1 VGETTIGTI
10 EVSSPEA
17 YVPSRSV
24 VVGLCISA
32 VAATAAHASSPEA
45 SRVRDCRPGEVK
57 HGVVAFTR
65 AFNAGDIRK
74 LDGLFARKGHGSP
87 GFQWYSTGPPGA
99 RFGSAATNRST
110 LMSYFAA
117 RHRARER
124 LKLLQL
130 SGGNADDNAYADF
143 AFHILRQ
150 ARGLRAT
157 AFEGKG
163 ASICSRY
170 GARIAVW
177 AIGPHVSR

>member
-1 VGETTIGTI
+1 M
-10 EVSSPEA
+10 
-17 YVPSRSV
+17 PSRNV

-32 VAATAAHASSPEA
+32 VAATAAHASSPEV
-45 SRVRDCRPGEVK
+45 SRVRDCRAGEVMQ
-57 HGVVAFTR
+57 GVIAFTR

-74 LDGLFARKGHGSP
+74 LDGLFARKGIHGRP

-99 RFGSAATNRST
+99 RFGSVAENRST

-143 AFHILRQ
+143 GFQILRQ

-177 AIGPHVSR
+177 STGPSVPR

>member
-1 VGETTIGTI
+1 M
-10 EVSSPEA
+10 
-17 YVPSRSV
+17 PSRSV

-45 SRVRDCRPGEVK
+45 SRVRDCSPGEVK
-57 HGVVAFTR
+57 QGVIAFTR
-65 AFNAGDIRK
+65 AFNAGDIQK
-74 LDGLFARKGHGSP
+74 LDGLFARKGIHGRP

-99 RFGSAATNRST
+99 RFGGAATDRST
-110 LMSYFAA
+110 LMSYFGA
-117 RHRARER
+117 RHRALER

-150 ARGLRAT
+150 ARGLPPT

-177 AIGPHVSR
+177 AIGPRVSR

>member
-1 VGETTIGTI
+1 MQ
-10 EVSSPEA
+10 
-17 YVPSRSV
+17 
-24 VVGLCISA
+24 
-32 VAATAAHASSPEA
+32 
-45 SRVRDCRPGEVK
+45 
-57 HGVVAFTR
+57 GVIAFTR

-74 LDGLFARKGHGSP
+74 LDGLFARKGIHGRP

-99 RFGSAATNRST
+99 RFGSVAENRST

-143 AFHILRQ
+143 GFQILRQ

-177 AIGPHVSR
+177 STGPSVPR

>member
-1 VGETTIGTI
+1 M
-10 EVSSPEA
+10 
-17 YVPSRSV
+17 PSRSV
-24 VVGLCISA
+24 VLGLCISA
-32 VAATAAHASSPEA
+32 VAATTAHASSPEA
-45 SRVRDCRPGEVK
+45 SRVRDCRPGEVE

-65 AFNAGDIRK
+65 AFNGGDLRR
-74 LDGLFARKGHGSP
+74 LDGLFARKGINGRA
-87 GFQWYSTGPPGA
+87 GFQWYSTGPPGS

-117 RHRARER
+117 RHRAGER

-130 SGGNADDNAYADF
+130 SGGRADDNAYADF
-143 AFHILRQ
+143 AFQILRQ

-170 GARIAVW
+170 SARIAVW
-177 AIGPHVSR
+177 AVGPPVSR

>member
-1 VGETTIGTI
+1 V
-10 EVSSPEA
+10 
-17 YVPSRSV
+17 
-24 VVGLCISA
+24 
-32 VAATAAHASSPEA
+32 ATAAHASSPDA
-45 SRVRDCRPGEVK
+45 SRVRDCRNGEVE

-74 LDGLFARKGHGSP
+74 LDGLFARKGTHGRP

-99 RFGSAATNRST
+99 RLGSAATNRST

-124 LKLLQL
+124 LELLQL
-130 SGGNADDNAYADF
+130 SGGNADDDAYADF
-143 AFHILRQ
+143 AFHLRRQ

-177 AIGPHVSR
+177 TIGPPVSR

>member
-1 VGETTIGTI
+1 M
-10 EVSSPEA
+10 
-17 YVPSRSV
+17 PSRSV

-32 VAATAAHASSPEA
+32 VAATAAHASSPEV
-45 SRVRDCRPGEVK
+45 SRVRDCRPGEVRQ
-57 HGVVAFTR
+57 GIVAFTR

-74 LDGLFARKGHGSP
+74 LDGLFARKGIHGGP

-99 RFGSAATNRST
+99 RFGSVAENRST

-124 LKLLQL
+124 LELLQL

-143 AFHILRQ
+143 GFQILRQ

-177 AIGPHVSR
+177 STGPSVPS

>member
-1 VGETTIGTI
+1 
-10 EVSSPEA
+10 
-17 YVPSRSV
+17 
-24 VVGLCISA
+24 
-32 VAATAAHASSPEA
+32 
-45 SRVRDCRPGEVK
+45 
-57 HGVVAFTR
+57 
-65 AFNAGDIRK
+65 
-74 LDGLFARKGHGSP
+74 
-87 GFQWYSTGPPGA
+87 
-99 RFGSAATNRST
+99 
-110 LMSYFAA
+110 MSYFAA

-124 LKLLQL
+124 LGLLQL

-177 AIGPHVSR
+177 AIGPPVSR

>member
-1 VGETTIGTI
+1 
-10 EVSSPEA
+10 
-17 YVPSRSV
+17 VPSRSV
-24 VVGLCISA
+24 VVGLCIAA
-32 VAATAAHASSPEA
+32 VAASAAHASSPEA
-45 SRVRDCRPGEVK
+45 NRVRDCRPGEVEQ
-57 HGVVAFTR
+57 GVTAFTR
-65 AFNAGDIRK
+65 AFNAGDLRK
-74 LDGLFARKGHGSP
+74 LDGLFARKGIHGTP

-124 LKLLQL
+124 LKLVQL

-143 AFHILRQ
+143 AFQIVRQ
-150 ARGLRAT
+150 AR
-157 AFEGKG
+157 AFQGKG

-177 AIGPHVSR
+177 AIGSPVSR

>member
-1 VGETTIGTI
+1 
-10 EVSSPEA
+10 
-17 YVPSRSV
+17 VPLRSV
-24 VVGLCISA
+24 VVGLCVSA

-57 HGVVAFTR
+57 QGVVAFTR
-65 AFNAGDIRK
+65 AFNVGDIRR
-74 LDGLFARKGHGSP
+74 LDSLFARKGTHGRP

-110 LMSYFAA
+110 LMSYFVA
-117 RHRARER
+117 RHQARER

-130 SGGNADDNAYADF
+130 SGGNPDDNAYADF

-150 ARGLRAT
+150 APGLRPT

-177 AIGPHVSR
+177 AIGPPVSR

>member
-1 VGETTIGTI
+1 
-10 EVSSPEA
+10 
-17 YVPSRSV
+17 V

-32 VAATAAHASSPEA
+32 VVATAAHASSPDA
-45 SRVRDCRPGEVK
+45 SRVRDCRNGEVE

-74 LDGLFARKGHGSP
+74 LDGLFARKGTHGRP

-99 RFGSAATNRST
+99 RLGSAATNRST

-124 LKLLQL
+124 LELLQL
-130 SGGNADDNAYADF
+130 SGGNAADDAYADF
-143 AFHILRQ
+143 AFHLRRQ

-177 AIGPHVSR
+177 TIGPPVSR

>member
-1 VGETTIGTI
+1 
-10 EVSSPEA
+10 
-17 YVPSRSV
+17 
-24 VVGLCISA
+24 
-32 VAATAAHASSPEA
+32 
-45 SRVRDCRPGEVK
+45 
-57 HGVVAFTR
+57 
-65 AFNAGDIRK
+65 
-74 LDGLFARKGHGSP
+74 
-87 GFQWYSTGPPGA
+87 
-99 RFGSAATNRST
+99 
-110 LMSYFAA
+110 MSYFAV

-177 AIGPHVSR
+177 AIGPPLSR

>member
-1 VGETTIGTI
+1 
-10 EVSSPEA
+10 
-17 YVPSRSV
+17 VPSRSV

-45 SRVRDCRPGEVK
+45 RRVRDCRPGEVE

-74 LDGLFARKGHGSP
+74 LDGLFARKGTHGEP

-99 RFGSAATNRST
+99 RFGGAATNRST

-124 LKLLQL
+124 LTLLRL

-143 AFHILRQ
+143 AFQILRQ

-170 GARIAVW
+170 GARIAIW
-177 AIGPHVSR
+177 AIGPPVTR